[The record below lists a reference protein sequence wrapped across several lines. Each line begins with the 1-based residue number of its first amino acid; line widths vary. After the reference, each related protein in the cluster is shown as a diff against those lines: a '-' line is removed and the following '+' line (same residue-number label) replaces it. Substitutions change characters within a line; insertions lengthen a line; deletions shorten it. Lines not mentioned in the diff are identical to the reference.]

1 MEHCKGMPFPMGTA
15 IVGDSVNFS
24 TTAASG
30 KKCFLLLYKK
40 GGRIPSYEF
49 EMKEEFWR
57 DKKYYAKRHGLGRLG
72 I

>member
-30 KKCFLLLYKK
+30 KKCFLLDERGVL
-40 GGRIPSYEF
+40 
-49 EMKEEFWR
+49 FWR